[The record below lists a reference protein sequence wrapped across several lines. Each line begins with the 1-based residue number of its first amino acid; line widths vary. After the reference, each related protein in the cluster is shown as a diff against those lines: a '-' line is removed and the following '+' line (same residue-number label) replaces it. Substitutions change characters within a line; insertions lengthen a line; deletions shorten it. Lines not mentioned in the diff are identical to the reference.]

1 MEDQGW
7 RIAAIVDQPAVRQM
21 QEHQR
26 RVGEGSA
33 LWQLHDRQER
43 IASFMESPG
52 FRSLRD
58 HLEEWQEQLSAPFVR
73 QIESYQTDLVDRV
86 VAAEQDI
93 AAPTPSWSVLLW
105 EMEGLLKT
113 LELLTAAMAG
123 AKSQLDFPVP
133 GVILALLVMLFTVA
147 ELAIWLAKG
156 PQGEEDE
163 AD

>member
-7 RIAAIVDQPAVRQM
+7 RIAAIVQPAVRQM

-52 FRSLRD
+52 FCSLRD

-73 QIESYQTDLVDRV
+73 QIESYQTDLIDRV

-156 PQGEEDE
+156 PHGEEDE

>member
-1 MEDQGW
+1 
-7 RIAAIVDQPAVRQM
+7 M

-26 RVGEGSA
+26 RVSEGSA

-123 AKSQLDFPVP
+123 AKSQLDFP
-133 GVILALLVMLFTVA
+133 GARRDSRAAGNALHRR
-147 ELAIWLAKG
+147 
-156 PQGEEDE
+156 
-163 AD
+163 